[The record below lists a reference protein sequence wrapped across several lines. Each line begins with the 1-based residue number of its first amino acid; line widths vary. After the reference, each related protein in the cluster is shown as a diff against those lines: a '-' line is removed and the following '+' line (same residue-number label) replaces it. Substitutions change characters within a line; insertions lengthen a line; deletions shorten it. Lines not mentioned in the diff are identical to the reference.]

1 MGRDFFDV
9 IFLLGKFDVNF
20 DYLTQKISIRNNTE
34 LRKRLLLRCA
44 QLDFK
49 RLAKDLEPFVYS
61 KKNLNRI
68 LMFPD
73 FVQQE
78 I

>member
-1 MGRDFFDV
+1 M
-9 IFLLGKFDVNF
+9 
-20 DYLTQKISIRNNTE
+20 SIRNNTE
-34 LRKRLLLRCA
+34 LRKRLLFRCA
-44 QLDFK
+44 QLDFR

-61 KKNLNRI
+61 KKEVNRI
-68 LMFPD
+68 LMFLD